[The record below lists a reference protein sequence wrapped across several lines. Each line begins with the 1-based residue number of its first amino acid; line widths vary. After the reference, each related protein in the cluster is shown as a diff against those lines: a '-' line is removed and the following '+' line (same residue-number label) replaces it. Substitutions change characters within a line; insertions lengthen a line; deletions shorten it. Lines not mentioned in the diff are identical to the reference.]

1 MLRIDISP
9 RENEKP
15 LISNLILAASLLA
28 GLAAIGVV
36 FLAKGV
42 NPFFAIYKIFSG
54 SFGSMYGFKETVT
67 KSIPLILIAAGLT
80 IAYRGKFWNIGAESQ
95 LLAGAAAATWIA
107 LTWAAS
113 LPAWAAILLMFTGGF
128 IAGALWGIVP
138 AILRVRFGI
147 NEVISTLMLNYVGA
161 EFIKMLVIGP
171 WKGKTQF
178 GFPYTDD
185 FPETAQL
192 ALLGNSRIHFV
203 TLIIA
208 LAVSALVY
216 VLLFRTRFGYEV
228 RVIGENQEAA
238 RYAGIDFYRTTIIIM
253 IISGGLA
260 GLAGVGEVAGLHHH
274 LTYPESIS
282 SGYGFTAIIVAWL
295 SRLNPVTAIFS
306 GLFFAGILVG
316 GDAIQISLNL
326 PAATVNIFNGIIL
339 VFLIMGEFFQKNSVT
354 IKLQGAKW
362 NR

>member
-107 LTWAAS
+107 LTCAAS

-128 IAGALWGIVP
+128 IA
-138 AILRVRFGI
+138 
-147 NEVISTLMLNYVGA
+147 
-161 EFIKMLVIGP
+161 
-171 WKGKTQF
+171 
-178 GFPYTDD
+178 
-185 FPETAQL
+185 
-192 ALLGNSRIHFV
+192 
-203 TLIIA
+203 
-208 LAVSALVY
+208 
-216 VLLFRTRFGYEV
+216 
-228 RVIGENQEAA
+228 
-238 RYAGIDFYRTTIIIM
+238 
-253 IISGGLA
+253 
-260 GLAGVGEVAGLHHH
+260 
-274 LTYPESIS
+274 
-282 SGYGFTAIIVAWL
+282 
-295 SRLNPVTAIFS
+295 
-306 GLFFAGILVG
+306 
-316 GDAIQISLNL
+316 
-326 PAATVNIFNGIIL
+326 
-339 VFLIMGEFFQKNSVT
+339 
-354 IKLQGAKW
+354 
-362 NR
+362 